1 MHVSS
6 LKDDWYEFPLI
17 NGKGRARASTL
28 LVGRRSGR
36 QYCLG
41 DRVEVQVKGVDYYR
55 QQIDLVAV
63 VIPESNRDLSNSEF
77 NSEPS
82 LESEELEIDFEI
94 SEEIDTETIE

>member
-1 MHVSS
+1 
-6 LKDDWYEFPLI
+6 
-17 NGKGRARASTL
+17 L

-63 VIPESNRDLSNSEF
+63 VVPEGDRDSSNSELV
-77 NSEPS
+77 SS
-82 LESEELEIDFEI
+82 LETESDLDI
-94 SEEIDTETIE
+94 SEDIDTENIE

>member
-1 MHVSS
+1 M
-6 LKDDWYEFPLI
+6 
-17 NGKGRARASTL
+17 

-63 VIPESNRDLSNSEF
+63 VNTEGDRDLSNTRES
-77 NSEPS
+77 N
-82 LESEELEIDFEI
+82 LESEAPLQEF
-94 SEEIDTETIE
+94 SEAVDGETL